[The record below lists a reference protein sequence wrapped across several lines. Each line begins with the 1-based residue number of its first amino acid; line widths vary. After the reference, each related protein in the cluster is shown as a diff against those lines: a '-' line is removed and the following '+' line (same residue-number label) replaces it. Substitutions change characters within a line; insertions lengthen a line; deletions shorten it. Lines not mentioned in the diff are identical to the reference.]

1 MRVELDLPEL
11 TDDERAHSARLAH
24 LLVEKIKAKGS
35 IPFSEYFAECL
46 YHPELGYYTGA
57 LPKFGSTGDFVT
69 APMISQYFSYCLA
82 NQIAEILALCESPSI
97 MEVGAGTGVMA
108 TDILTQL
115 KTINALPEYYY
126 IIEISSILRERQRDS
141 IAKVHPELID
151 RVIWLNEPLKEA
163 WQGCIIGN
171 EIVDA
176 LPVERF
182 TIQNGEAYYADVG
195 YDAVTERF
203 ITIANRQDDQL
214 TEFMAQL
221 AETNITLPDGYVSEF
236 CPMVKSWLADLTKTL
251 TKGAVLMVDY
261 GYSRQQ
267 YYMQER
273 VEGTLIAHFKH
284 RVHNSW
290 ELFQGLQDLTAN
302 VDFTLL
308 AEAGLDADLDFLGY
322 TSQAYFLYGNGLEA
336 MLTEAKAQISD
347 EMAWYK
353 IAQAIQIL
361 VLPAEMGERFK
372 VLALGKN
379 IELEPQ
385 GFALYDMSQQ
395 L

>member
-24 LLVEKIKAKGS
+24 LLAEKIKVQGALS
-35 IPFSEYFAECL
+35 FSEYFTECL
-46 YHPELGYYTGA
+46 YHPELGYYTGT
-57 LPKFGSTGDFVT
+57 LPKFGRTGDFVT

-97 MEVGAGTGVMA
+97 LEVGAGTGIMA
-108 TDILTQL
+108 ADILTQL
-115 KTINALPEYYY
+115 KKIDALPKYYY
-126 IIEISSILRERQRDS
+126 IVEISESLRERQRAYIES
-141 IAKVHPELID
+141 QHPELID
-151 RVIWLNEPLKEA
+151 RVIWLNEPPTEA
-163 WQGCIIGN
+163 WEGCIIGN

-182 TIQNGEAYYADVG
+182 TIKNGEAYYADVG
-195 YDAVTERF
+195 YDEATQSF
-203 ITIANRQDDQL
+203 ITVSERQDQAL
-214 TEFMAQL
+214 QGFMAEL
-221 AETNITLPDGYVSEF
+221 AKKNIVLPEGYVSEC
-236 CPMVKSWLADLTKTL
+236 CPMVKDWLANLTHNL
-251 TKGAVLMVDY
+251 SKGAVLLADY

-267 YYMQER
+267 YYMADR

-290 ELFQGLQDLTAN
+290 DIFQGLQDLTAN

-308 AEAGLDADLDFLGY
+308 AEVGIESGLDYLGY

-336 MLTEAKAQISD
+336 MLTEAKDQVSD
-347 EMAWYK
+347 MDWYK
-353 IAQAIQIL
+353 IAQGIQIL
-361 VLPAEMGERFK
+361 VMPAEMGERFK
-372 VLALGKN
+372 VLALGRN
-379 IELEPQ
+379 IDLEPQ
-385 GFALYDMSQQ
+385 GFTLYDMGQQ

>member
-24 LLVEKIKAKGS
+24 LLSEKIKEKGYL
-35 IPFSEYFAECL
+35 PFSEYFAECL
-46 YHPELGYYTGA
+46 YHPELGYYTGT
-57 LPKFGSTGDFVT
+57 LPKFGRSGDFVT
-69 APMISQYFSYCLA
+69 APMISPYFSYCYA
-82 NQIAEILALCESPSI
+82 NQIAEVLALCEEPSI
-97 MEVGAGTGVMA
+97 LEVGAGTGIMA
-108 TDILTQL
+108 ADILTQL
-115 KTINALPEYYY
+115 KTIDALPKHYY
-126 IIEISSILRERQRDS
+126 IVEISESLRERQKAH
-141 IAKVHPELID
+141 IENQHPDLID
-151 RVIWLNEPLKEA
+151 RIIWLNEPPTES

-182 TIQNGEAYYADVG
+182 TLKNGEAFYADVG
-195 YDAVTERF
+195 FDEETQSFITVTERQDKVLQDF
-203 ITIANRQDDQL
+203 IS
-214 TEFMAQL
+214 EL
-221 AETNITLPDGYVSEF
+221 AEKNIVLPNGYLSEF
-236 CPMVKSWLADLTKTL
+236 CPMVKSWLSNLTQNL
-251 TKGAVLMVDY
+251 SKGAVILVDY
-261 GYSRQQ
+261 GYSRAQ

-308 AEAGLDADLDFLGY
+308 AEAGIESGLDYLGY

-336 MLTEAKAQISD
+336 MLTEAKEHAED
-347 EMAWYK
+347 LEWYK
-353 IAQAIQIL
+353 IAQSIQIL
-361 VLPAEMGERFK
+361 VMPAEMGERFK
-372 VLALGKN
+372 VLALGRN

-385 GFALYDMSQQ
+385 GFALYDMGQQ

>member
-11 TDDERAHSARLAH
+11 TEDERAHSARLAV
-24 LLVEKIKAKGS
+24 LLRDKIKSKGYM
-35 IPFSEYFAECL
+35 PFSEYFAECL
-46 YHPELGYYTGA
+46 YHPELGYYTGT
-57 LPKFGSTGDFVT
+57 LPKFGRTGDFVT
-69 APMISQYFSYCLA
+69 APMISPYFSYCLA
-82 NQIAEILALCESPSI
+82 NQIAEILALCESPAI

-108 TDILTQL
+108 SDILTQL
-115 KTINALPEYYY
+115 KVINALPEYYY
-126 IIEISSILRERQRDS
+126 IVEISPSLRERQRAH
-141 IAKVHPELID
+141 IAEHHPDYID
-151 RVIWLNEPLKEA
+151 RVIWLNEPPKEA

-195 YDAVTERF
+195 YDEATEQF
-203 ITIANRQDDQL
+203 ITVANRQDEQL
-214 TEFMAQL
+214 ALFMAQL
-221 AETNITLPDGYVSEF
+221 SEANITLPDGYLSEF
-236 CPMVKSWLADLTKTL
+236 CPLVKNWLAELTQTL
-251 TKGAVLMVDY
+251 AKGAVLMADY

-267 YYMQER
+267 YYMPER
-273 VEGTLIAHFKH
+273 ATGTLIAHFKH

-308 AEAGLDADLDFLGY
+308 AEAGLEAGLDFLGY
-322 TSQAYFLYGNGLEA
+322 TSQAYFLYGNGLES
-336 MLTEAKAQISD
+336 MLTEVKAQTD
-347 EMAWYK
+347 NDMDWYK

-372 VLALGKN
+372 LLALGRN